1 MTNVLSPADAALAA
15 WTGTVIKLTAA
26 TQENIPIKNL
36 LEVLVIFVDK
46 IICRYCIRSNG
57 VKTPLAVASARTIVT
72 IMNLIV
78 ILVVLM
84 LLFGGG
90 GFYLGGPLVGGGG
103 FGLILLVLLVLF
115 FTGGLSRR

>member
-1 MTNVLSPADAALAA
+1 MDTESAAC
-15 WTGTVIKLTAA
+15 TGTEIKLTAA
-26 TQENIPIKNL
+26 TQEKNAIKKL
-36 LEVLVIFVDK
+36 VGVLVIFVD
-46 IICRYCIRSNG
+46 IRICRYSVFTNG
-57 VKTPLAVASARTIVT
+57 VKTPLVDGAARTT
-72 IMNLIV
+72 FAIMNLIV

-103 FGLILLVLLVLF
+103 FGLILLILLVLF